1 MHNSTFNMADGIKF
15 PYGLRGKV
23 MSAIPVLRSNE
34 SSKALELKLL
44 TDLAK
49 RLFNTSYV
57 KDMSNKDINSVL
69 KPTNVTDHSRKR
81 TNNINSNKIKKMKP
95 ITCVCTDCGK
105 KPNCTSL
112 EGCFSSIKYK
122 TKSGIVKTKTH
133 GCLHDVEP
141 GKDYKHDFR
150 NRFTCGTNRY
160 ERKITTNTIG
170 NINTANCVSVRCCTT
185 HTCNNV
191 EPSRDPRCISTPTTG
206 SNSIFSRDMA
216 INIGAPLAGFVFL
229 LAVFVGIFIIWRRK
243 SNWFAKK
250 KEATFLLDGT
260 TLTAVPV
267 GDDSLKGLL
276 EHTCSSGS
284 GSGLPFLVQ
293 RTVARQI
300 VLCDLIGKGR
310 YGEVWRGSWQGES
323 VAIKIF
329 NSRDEESWKR
339 ETEIYN
345 TVLLRHDNILGYIAA
360 DIATRNGMTCMWLI
374 THYHM
379 HGSLYDYLNLHT
391 LDIHQMCLLAYSAI
405 SGLVHLHTE
414 IFGLQGKPA
423 IAHRDMKTKNILV
436 KKNGQCCIS
445 DLGLS
450 VLHSTESNRLDIS
463 FNRRV
468 GTKRYMA
475 PEILDETMSQTSF
488 DAFKQVDIY
497 AFGLVL
503 WEIARR
509 MILNGFVEDY
519 QPPYYEKLHQD
530 PPFEEVRKVVCEE
543 KYRPVVPKTWYNDEY
558 LVVMAKL
565 MRECWHVF
573 PMARPTALRVK
584 KTLGRLVERLE
595 NEKRIQYKTLAFGT
609 VSSDKDSLF
618 SSTTF
623 YSKS

>member
-1 MHNSTFNMADGIKF
+1 
-15 PYGLRGKV
+15 
-23 MSAIPVLRSNE
+23 
-34 SSKALELKLL
+34 
-44 TDLAK
+44 
-49 RLFNTSYV
+49 
-57 KDMSNKDINSVL
+57 
-69 KPTNVTDHSRKR
+69 
-81 TNNINSNKIKKMKP
+81 
-95 ITCVCTDCGK
+95 
-105 KPNCTSL
+105 
-112 EGCFSSIKYK
+112 
-122 TKSGIVKTKTH
+122 
-133 GCLHDVEP
+133 
-141 GKDYKHDFR
+141 
-150 NRFTCGTNRY
+150 
-160 ERKITTNTIG
+160 
-170 NINTANCVSVRCCTT
+170 
-185 HTCNNV
+185 
-191 EPSRDPRCISTPTTG
+191 
-206 SNSIFSRDMA
+206 MA

-229 LAVFVGIFIIWRRK
+229 LAVFVGIFKIWRRK
-243 SNWFAKK
+243 SNGFAKK
-250 KEATFLLDGT
+250 KEASFLLDST

-323 VAIKIF
+323 VAVKIF

-379 HGSLYDYLNLHT
+379 HGSLYDYLNSHT
-391 LDIHQMCLLAYSAI
+391 LDMYEMCLLAYSTI

-475 PEILDETMSQTSF
+475 PELLDETMGQTSF
-488 DAFKQVDIY
+488 DAFKQVDMY

-509 MILNGFVEDY
+509 TILNG
-519 QPPYYEKLHQD
+519 KL
-530 PPFEEVRKVVCEE
+530 K
-543 KYRPVVPKTWYNDEY
+543 
-558 LVVMAKL
+558 
-565 MRECWHVF
+565 
-573 PMARPTALRVK
+573 
-584 KTLGRLVERLE
+584 
-595 NEKRIQYKTLAFGT
+595 
-609 VSSDKDSLF
+609 VSSLHLLLQRKLFILSSNSLSSNSLSSNSLSSNSLSSNSLSSNSLSSNSLSSNSLSSNSLSSNSLSSNSLSSNSLF
-618 SSTTF
+618 V
-623 YSKS
+623 K